1 MALGSEAQKTI
12 FAPTKKALQ
21 RNIIMIAVSNISL
34 HFSGRTMFDA
44 VSFLINETD
53 KIGLVG
59 RNGAGKSTLLK
70 VLKGIQPLDGGNVM
84 LPKGTIIGYLP
95 QELHYQSQLS
105 VLDEAKTAFEEP
117 LRLQKERDQIL
128 HELETRTD
136 YETDSYMDLINQ
148 LQEAEHLL
156 EIHDVN
162 GIEEQAERILKGLGF
177 DPVDFSKAMKD
188 LSGGWQ
194 MRVELAKILL
204 QKPQLV
210 LLDEPTNHLD
220 IDSILW
226 LEKFLKDY
234 NGAIVMVSHDRSFL
248 DNITN
253 RTIEVVGGDVED
265 YNVPYTQYKTLREER
280 KESQIN
286 AQKNQQREIAQIER
300 NIERF
305 RAKAS
310 KATFAQSL
318 IKKLDKMDRIEVE
331 EDKVFAM
338 NLRFPMSQPSGK
350 VVITAN
356 KLSKSFGPKKVI
368 QEQSIEILRG
378 EKVAFIGK
386 NGMGKTTYSRMLI
399 NDIPYDRGEVT
410 LGHNVTVGYYAQ
422 HAADTI
428 NGNDTVLDV
437 VDKVAVGDIRTK
449 LRDLLGCFLFTGD
462 DAYKKVKVLSGGE
475 KSRLALCRMIL
486 EPRNFLV
493 LDEPTNHLDLVSKE
507 ILKNAVN
514 KFEGTVLVVSHDRD
528 FLSGLATKLFEF
540 TPEGIKEHLCGIDEF
555 LEKKDIENM
564 RAFEKVEKPVSI
576 KVEQKSAPQTSDK
589 EKQNIKKQIG
599 QVESVIEKLEKQ
611 IASIDNQL
619 KDPDQYSNV
628 TAAPDFFSNYEKLK
642 NELEVAMMEWERL
655 SEQMD

>member
-1 MALGSEAQKTI
+1 
-12 FAPTKKALQ
+12 
-21 RNIIMIAVSNISL
+21 MIAVSNISL
-34 HFSGRTMFDA
+34 HFGGRTMFDE

-70 VLKGIQPLDGGNVM
+70 VLTGLQPLDGGNIM
-84 LPKGTIIGYLP
+84 LPKGTVIGYLP
-95 QELHYQSQLS
+95 QELGYQSQLT
-105 VLDEAKTAFEEP
+105 VIDEAKKAFEEA
-117 LRLQKERDQIL
+117 LDIQAKRDQIL
-128 HELETRTD
+128 IDLETRTD
-136 YETDSYMDLINQ
+136 YETDSYMDLINE
-148 LQEAEHLL
+148 LQEAEHML
-156 EIHDVN
+156 EMHDTTNVQ
-162 GIEEQAERILKGLGF
+162 EQTERILKGLGF
-177 DPVDFSKAMKD
+177 DTLDFTKAMKD

-204 QKPQLV
+204 QKPQLI

-253 RTIEVVGGDVED
+253 RTIEVVSGNVED
-265 YNVPYTQYKTLREER
+265 YNVAYSDYKVLREER
-280 KESQIN
+280 RESTIN
-286 AQKNQQREIAQIER
+286 AAKNQQREIAQIER
-300 NIERF
+300 NIDRF

-318 IKKLDKMDRIEVE
+318 IKKLDKMERIEVE

-338 NLRFPMSQPSGK
+338 NLRFPVAQPSGK
-350 VVITAN
+350 LVITAD

-368 QEQSIEILRG
+368 VEQSVEIYRG

-386 NGMGKTTYSRMLI
+386 NGMGKTTYSRMMI
-399 NDIPYDRGEVT
+399 NDIPFDQGEVT

-428 NGNDTVLDV
+428 DGNDTVLDV

-462 DAYKKVKVLSGGE
+462 DVYKKVKVLSGGE
-475 KSRLALCRMIL
+475 KSRLALCRLIL

-493 LDEPTNHLDLVSKE
+493 LDEPTNHLDLISKE
-507 ILKNAVN
+507 ILKNAVKN
-514 KFEGTVLVVSHDRD
+514 FEGTVLVVSHDRD
-528 FLSGLATKLFEF
+528 FLSGLTTKLFEF
-540 TPEGIKEHLCGIDEF
+540 TPEGIKEHLDGIDEF
-555 LEKKDIENM
+555 LEKKNIENM
-564 RAFEKVEKPVSI
+564 RAFEKVEKPVAQKQEA
-576 KVEQKSAPQTSDK
+576 KVEDASVDKDK
-589 EKQNIKKQIG
+589 EAQRVKKQIG
-599 QVESVIEKLEKQ
+599 QLEQKIEKLEKS
-611 IASIDNQL
+611 IAEYDEQL
-619 KDPDQYSNV
+619 QNPQQYAIL
-628 TAAPDFFSNYEKLK
+628 TADTQFFTKYENLK
-642 NELEVAMMEWERL
+642 KELETTMGEWERL
-655 SEQMD
+655 ADLL

>member
-1 MALGSEAQKTI
+1 
-12 FAPTKKALQ
+12 
-21 RNIIMIAVSNISL
+21 MIAVSNISL
-34 HFSGRTMFDA
+34 HFGGRTMFDE

-70 VLKGIQPLDGGNVM
+70 VLTGLQPLDGGNIM
-84 LPKGTIIGYLP
+84 LPKGTVIGYLP
-95 QELHYQSQLS
+95 QELGYQSQLT
-105 VLDEAKTAFEEP
+105 VIDEAKKAFEEA
-117 LRLQKERDQIL
+117 LTIQAKRDQIL
-128 HELETRTD
+128 IDLETRTD
-136 YETDSYMDLINQ
+136 YETDSYMDLINE

-156 EIHDVN
+156 EMHDTTNVQ
-162 GIEEQAERILKGLGF
+162 EQTERILKGLGF
-177 DPVDFSKAMKD
+177 DTLDFTKAMKD

-204 QKPQLV
+204 QKPQLI

-253 RTIEVVGGDVED
+253 RTIEVVSGNVED
-265 YNVPYTQYKTLREER
+265 YNVAYSDYKILREER
-280 KESQIN
+280 RESTIN
-286 AQKNQQREIAQIER
+286 AAKNQQREIAQIER
-300 NIERF
+300 NIDRF

-318 IKKLDKMDRIEVE
+318 IKKLDKMERIEVE

-338 NLRFPMSQPSGK
+338 NLRFPVAQPSGK
-350 VVITAN
+350 LVITAD
-356 KLSKSFGPKKVI
+356 KLSKSFGPKRVI
-368 QEQSIEILRG
+368 QEQSVEIYRG

-386 NGMGKTTYSRMLI
+386 NGMGKTTYSRMMI
-399 NDIPYDRGEVT
+399 GDIPFDQGEVT

-428 NGNDTVLDV
+428 DGNDTVLDV

-462 DAYKKVKVLSGGE
+462 DVYKKVKVLSGGE
-475 KSRLALCRMIL
+475 KSRLALCRLIL

-507 ILKNAVN
+507 ILKNAVKN
-514 KFEGTVLVVSHDRD
+514 FEGTVLVVSHDRD
-528 FLSGLATKLFEF
+528 FLSGLTTKLFEF
-540 TPEGIKEHLCGIDEF
+540 TPEGIKEHLDGIDEF
-555 LEKKDIENM
+555 LEKKNVENM
-564 RAFEKVEKPVSI
+564 RAFEKVEKPVA
-576 KVEQKSAPQTSDK
+576 QKQEAKAEDTSADKDK
-589 EKQNIKKQIG
+589 EAQRVKKQIG
-599 QVESVIEKLEKQ
+599 QLEQKIEKLEKS
-611 IASIDNQL
+611 IAEYDEQL
-619 KDPDQYSNV
+619 QNPQQYAIL
-628 TAAPDFFSNYEKLK
+628 TADTQFFTKYENLK
-642 NELEVAMMEWERL
+642 KELETTMAEWERL
-655 SEQMD
+655 ADLL

>member
-1 MALGSEAQKTI
+1 
-12 FAPTKKALQ
+12 
-21 RNIIMIAVSNISL
+21 MIAVSNISL
-34 HFSGRTMFDA
+34 HFGGRTMFDE

-70 VLKGIQPLDGGNVM
+70 VLTGLQPLDGGNIM
-84 LPKGTIIGYLP
+84 LPKGTVIGYLP
-95 QELHYQSQLS
+95 QELGYQSQLT
-105 VLDEAKTAFEEP
+105 VIDEAKKAFEEA
-117 LRLQKERDQIL
+117 LDIQAKRDQIL
-128 HELETRTD
+128 IDLETRTD
-136 YETDSYMDLINQ
+136 YETDSYMDLINE

-156 EIHDVN
+156 EMHDTTNVQ
-162 GIEEQAERILKGLGF
+162 EQTERILKGLGF
-177 DPVDFSKAMKD
+177 DTLDFTKAMKD

-204 QKPQLV
+204 QKPQLI

-253 RTIEVVGGDVED
+253 RTIEVVSGNVED
-265 YNVPYTQYKTLREER
+265 YNVAYSDYKILREER
-280 KESQIN
+280 RESTIN
-286 AQKNQQREIAQIER
+286 AAKNQQREIAQIER
-300 NIERF
+300 NIDRF

-318 IKKLDKMDRIEVE
+318 IKKLDKMERIEVE

-338 NLRFPMSQPSGK
+338 NLRFPVAQPSGK
-350 VVITAN
+350 LVITAD

-368 QEQSIEILRG
+368 QEQSVEIYRG

-386 NGMGKTTYSRMLI
+386 NGMGKTTYSRMMI
-399 NDIPYDRGEVT
+399 GDIPFDQGEVT

-428 NGNDTVLDV
+428 DGNDTVLDV

-462 DAYKKVKVLSGGE
+462 DVYKKVKVLSGGE
-475 KSRLALCRMIL
+475 KSRLALCRLIL

-507 ILKNAVN
+507 ILKNAVKN
-514 KFEGTVLVVSHDRD
+514 FEGTVLVVSHDRD
-528 FLSGLATKLFEF
+528 FLSGLTTKLFEF
-540 TPEGIKEHLCGIDEF
+540 TPEGIREHLDGIDEF
-555 LEKKDIENM
+555 LEKKNIENM
-564 RAFEKVEKPVSI
+564 RAFEKVEKPVAQKQEA
-576 KVEQKSAPQTSDK
+576 KVEDASADKDK
-589 EKQNIKKQIG
+589 ETQRVKKQIG
-599 QVESVIEKLEKQ
+599 QLEQKIEKLEKS
-611 IASIDNQL
+611 IAEYDEQLQNPQQYAILTADNQFFTKYENL
-619 KDPDQYSNV
+619 K
-628 TAAPDFFSNYEKLK
+628 K
-642 NELEVAMMEWERL
+642 ELETTMAEWERL
-655 SEQMD
+655 ADLL

>member
-1 MALGSEAQKTI
+1 
-12 FAPTKKALQ
+12 
-21 RNIIMIAVSNISL
+21 MIAVSNISL
-34 HFSGRTMFDA
+34 HFGGRTMFDE

-70 VLKGIQPLDGGNVM
+70 VLTGLQPLDGGNIM
-84 LPKGTIIGYLP
+84 LPKGTVIGYLP
-95 QELHYQSQLS
+95 QELGYQSQLT
-105 VLDEAKTAFEEP
+105 VIDEAKKAFEEA
-117 LRLQKERDQIL
+117 LDIQAKRDQIL
-128 HELETRTD
+128 IDLETRTD
-136 YETDSYMDLINQ
+136 YETDSYMDLINE
-148 LQEAEHLL
+148 LQEAEHML
-156 EIHDVN
+156 EMHDTTNVQ
-162 GIEEQAERILKGLGF
+162 EQTERILKGLGF
-177 DPVDFSKAMKD
+177 DTLDFTKAMKD

-204 QKPQLV
+204 QKPQLI

-253 RTIEVVGGDVED
+253 RTIEVVSGNVED
-265 YNVPYTQYKTLREER
+265 YAVAYSDYKILREER

-286 AQKNQQREIAQIER
+286 AAKNQQREIAQIER
-300 NIERF
+300 NIDRF

-318 IKKLDKMDRIEVE
+318 IKKLDKMERIEVE

-338 NLRFPMSQPSGK
+338 NLRFPVAQPSGK
-350 VVITAN
+350 LVITAD

-368 QEQSIEILRG
+368 QEQSVEIYRG

-386 NGMGKTTYSRMLI
+386 NGMGKTTYSRMMI
-399 NDIPYDRGEVT
+399 NDIPFDQGEVT

-428 NGNDTVLDV
+428 DGNDTVLDV

-462 DAYKKVKVLSGGE
+462 DVYKKVKVLSGGE
-475 KSRLALCRMIL
+475 KSRLALCRLIL

-507 ILKNAVN
+507 ILKNAVKN
-514 KFEGTVLVVSHDRD
+514 FEGTVLVVSHDRD
-528 FLSGLATKLFEF
+528 FLSGLTTKLFEF
-540 TPEGIKEHLCGIDEF
+540 TPEGIKEHLDGIDEF
-555 LEKKDIENM
+555 LEKKNVENM
-564 RAFEKVEKPVSI
+564 RAFEKVEKPVAQKQEA
-576 KVEQKSAPQTSDK
+576 KVEDSSADKDK
-589 EKQNIKKQIG
+589 EAQRVKKQIG
-599 QVESVIEKLEKQ
+599 QLEQKIEKLEKS
-611 IASIDNQL
+611 IAEYDEQLQNPQQYAILTADNQFFTKYENL
-619 KDPDQYSNV
+619 K
-628 TAAPDFFSNYEKLK
+628 K
-642 NELEVAMMEWERL
+642 ELETTMAEWERL
-655 SEQMD
+655 ADLL

>member
-1 MALGSEAQKTI
+1 
-12 FAPTKKALQ
+12 
-21 RNIIMIAVSNISL
+21 
-34 HFSGRTMFDA
+34 MFDE

-70 VLKGIQPLDGGNVM
+70 VLTGLQPLDGGNIM
-84 LPKGTIIGYLP
+84 LPKGTVIGYLP
-95 QELHYQSQLS
+95 QELGYQSQLT
-105 VLDEAKTAFEEP
+105 VIDEAKKAFEEA
-117 LRLQKERDQIL
+117 LTIQAKRDQIL
-128 HELETRTD
+128 IDLETRTD
-136 YETDSYMDLINQ
+136 YETDSYMDLINE

-156 EIHDVN
+156 EMHDTTNVQ
-162 GIEEQAERILKGLGF
+162 EQTERILKGLGF
-177 DPVDFSKAMKD
+177 DTLDFTKAMKD

-204 QKPQLV
+204 QKPQLI

-253 RTIEVVGGDVED
+253 RTIEVVSGNVED
-265 YNVPYTQYKTLREER
+265 YNVAYSDYKILREER
-280 KESQIN
+280 RESTIN
-286 AQKNQQREIAQIER
+286 AAKNQQREIAQIER
-300 NIERF
+300 NIDRF

-318 IKKLDKMDRIEVE
+318 IKKLDKMERIEVE

-338 NLRFPMSQPSGK
+338 NLRFPVAQPSGK
-350 VVITAN
+350 LVITAD

-368 QEQSIEILRG
+368 QEQSVEIYRG

-386 NGMGKTTYSRMLI
+386 NGMGKTTYSRMMI
-399 NDIPYDRGEVT
+399 GDIPFDQGEVT

-428 NGNDTVLDV
+428 DGNDTVLDV

-462 DAYKKVKVLSGGE
+462 DVYKKVKVLSGGE
-475 KSRLALCRMIL
+475 KSRLALCRLIL

-507 ILKNAVN
+507 ILKNAVKN
-514 KFEGTVLVVSHDRD
+514 FEGTVLVVSHDRD
-528 FLSGLATKLFEF
+528 FLSGLTTKLFEF
-540 TPEGIKEHLCGIDEF
+540 TPEGIKEHLDGIDEF
-555 LEKKDIENM
+555 LEKKNVENM
-564 RAFEKVEKPVSI
+564 RAFEKVEKPVA
-576 KVEQKSAPQTSDK
+576 QKQEAKAEDTSADKDK
-589 EKQNIKKQIG
+589 EAQRVKKQIG
-599 QVESVIEKLEKQ
+599 QLEQKIEKLEKS
-611 IASIDNQL
+611 IAEYDEQL
-619 KDPDQYSNV
+619 QNPQQYAIL
-628 TAAPDFFSNYEKLK
+628 TADTQFFTKYENLK
-642 NELEVAMMEWERL
+642 KELETTMAEWERL
-655 SEQMD
+655 ADLL

>member
-1 MALGSEAQKTI
+1 
-12 FAPTKKALQ
+12 
-21 RNIIMIAVSNISL
+21 MIAVSNISL
-34 HFSGRTMFDA
+34 HFGGRTMFDE

-70 VLKGIQPLDGGNVM
+70 VLTGLQPLDGGNIM
-84 LPKGTIIGYLP
+84 LPKGTVIGYLP
-95 QELHYQSQLS
+95 QELGYQSQLT
-105 VLDEAKTAFEEP
+105 VIDEAKKAFEEA
-117 LRLQKERDQIL
+117 LDIQAKRDQIL
-128 HELETRTD
+128 IDLETRTD
-136 YETDSYMDLINQ
+136 YETDSYMDLINE
-148 LQEAEHLL
+148 LQEAEHML
-156 EIHDVN
+156 EMHDTTNVQ
-162 GIEEQAERILKGLGF
+162 EQTERILKGLGF
-177 DPVDFSKAMKD
+177 DTLDFTKAMKD

-204 QKPQLV
+204 QKPQLI

-253 RTIEVVGGDVED
+253 RTIEVVSGNVED
-265 YNVPYTQYKTLREER
+265 YNVAYSDYKVLREER
-280 KESQIN
+280 RESTIN
-286 AQKNQQREIAQIER
+286 AAKNQQREIAQIER
-300 NIERF
+300 NIDRF

-318 IKKLDKMDRIEVE
+318 IKKLDKMERIEVE

-338 NLRFPMSQPSGK
+338 NLRFPVAQPSGK
-350 VVITAN
+350 LVITAD

-368 QEQSIEILRG
+368 VEQSVEIYRG

-386 NGMGKTTYSRMLI
+386 NGMGKTTYSRMMI
-399 NDIPYDRGEVT
+399 NDIPFDQGEVT

-428 NGNDTVLDV
+428 DGNDTVLDV

-462 DAYKKVKVLSGGE
+462 DVYKKVKVLSGGE
-475 KSRLALCRMIL
+475 KSRLALCRLIL

-493 LDEPTNHLDLVSKE
+493 LDEPTNHLDLISKE
-507 ILKNAVN
+507 ILKNAVKN
-514 KFEGTVLVVSHDRD
+514 FEGTVLVVSHDRD
-528 FLSGLATKLFEF
+528 FLSGLTTKLFEF
-540 TPEGIKEHLCGIDEF
+540 TPEGIKEHLDGIDEF
-555 LEKKDIENM
+555 LEKKNIENM
-564 RAFEKVEKPVSI
+564 RAFEKVEKPVAQKQEA
-576 KVEQKSAPQTSDK
+576 KVEDASVDKDK
-589 EKQNIKKQIG
+589 EAQRVKKQIG
-599 QVESVIEKLEKQ
+599 QLEQKIEKLEKS
-611 IASIDNQL
+611 IAEYDEQL
-619 KDPDQYSNV
+619 QNPQQYAIL
-628 TAAPDFFSNYEKLK
+628 TADTQFFTKYENLK
-642 NELEVAMMEWERL
+642 KELETTMAEWERL
-655 SEQMD
+655 ADLL

>member
-1 MALGSEAQKTI
+1 
-12 FAPTKKALQ
+12 
-21 RNIIMIAVSNISL
+21 MIAVSNISL
-34 HFSGRTMFDA
+34 HFGGRTMFDE

-70 VLKGIQPLDGGNVM
+70 VLTGLQPLDGGNIM
-84 LPKGTIIGYLP
+84 LPKGTVIGYLP
-95 QELHYQSQLS
+95 QELGYQSQLT
-105 VLDEAKTAFEEP
+105 VIDEAKKAFEEA
-117 LRLQKERDQIL
+117 LDIQAKRDQIL
-128 HELETRTD
+128 IDLETRTD
-136 YETDSYMDLINQ
+136 YETDSYMDLINE

-156 EIHDVN
+156 EMHDTTNVQ
-162 GIEEQAERILKGLGF
+162 EQTERILKGLGF
-177 DPVDFSKAMKD
+177 DTLDFTKAMKD

-204 QKPQLV
+204 QKPQLI

-253 RTIEVVGGDVED
+253 RTIEVVSGNVED
-265 YNVPYTQYKTLREER
+265 YNVAYSDYKILREER
-280 KESQIN
+280 RESTIN
-286 AQKNQQREIAQIER
+286 AAKNQQREIAQIER
-300 NIERF
+300 NIDRF

-318 IKKLDKMDRIEVE
+318 IKKLDKMERIEVE

-338 NLRFPMSQPSGK
+338 NLRFPVAQPSGK
-350 VVITAN
+350 LVITAD

-368 QEQSIEILRG
+368 QEQSVEIYRG

-386 NGMGKTTYSRMLI
+386 NGMGKTTYSRMMI
-399 NDIPYDRGEVT
+399 GDIPFDQGEVT

-428 NGNDTVLDV
+428 DGNDTVLDV

-462 DAYKKVKVLSGGE
+462 DVYKKVKVLSGGE
-475 KSRLALCRMIL
+475 KSRLALCRLIL

-507 ILKNAVN
+507 ILKNAVKN
-514 KFEGTVLVVSHDRD
+514 FEGTVLVVSHDRD
-528 FLSGLATKLFEF
+528 FLSGLTTKLFEF
-540 TPEGIKEHLCGIDEF
+540 TPEGIREHLDGIDEF
-555 LEKKDIENM
+555 LEKKNIENM
-564 RAFEKVEKPVSI
+564 RAFEKVEKPVAQKQEA
-576 KVEQKSAPQTSDK
+576 KVEDASADKDK
-589 EKQNIKKQIG
+589 EAQRVKKQIG
-599 QVESVIEKLEKQ
+599 QLEQKIEKLEKS
-611 IASIDNQL
+611 IAEYDEQLQNPQQYAILTADNQFFTKYENL
-619 KDPDQYSNV
+619 K
-628 TAAPDFFSNYEKLK
+628 K
-642 NELEVAMMEWERL
+642 ELETTMAEWERL
-655 SEQMD
+655 ADLL

>member
-1 MALGSEAQKTI
+1 
-12 FAPTKKALQ
+12 
-21 RNIIMIAVSNISL
+21 MIAVSNISL
-34 HFSGRTMFDA
+34 HFGGRTMFDE

-70 VLKGIQPLDGGNVM
+70 VLTGLQPLDGGNIM
-84 LPKGTIIGYLP
+84 LPKGTVIGYLP
-95 QELHYQSQLS
+95 QELGYQSQLT
-105 VLDEAKTAFEEP
+105 VIDEAKKAFEEA
-117 LRLQKERDQIL
+117 LDIQAKRDQIL
-128 HELETRTD
+128 IDLETRTD
-136 YETDSYMDLINQ
+136 YETDSYMDLINE

-156 EIHDVN
+156 EMHDTTNVQ
-162 GIEEQAERILKGLGF
+162 EQTERILKGLGF
-177 DPVDFSKAMKD
+177 DTLDFTKAMKD

-204 QKPQLV
+204 QKPQLI

-253 RTIEVVGGDVED
+253 RTIEVVSGNVED
-265 YNVPYTQYKTLREER
+265 YNVAYSDYKILREER
-280 KESQIN
+280 RESTIN
-286 AQKNQQREIAQIER
+286 AAKNQQREIAQIER
-300 NIERF
+300 NIDRF

-318 IKKLDKMDRIEVE
+318 IKKLDKMERIEVE

-338 NLRFPMSQPSGK
+338 NLRFPVAQPSGK
-350 VVITAN
+350 LVITAD

-368 QEQSIEILRG
+368 QEQSVEIYRG

-386 NGMGKTTYSRMLI
+386 NGMGKTTYSRMMI
-399 NDIPYDRGEVT
+399 NDIPFDQGEVT

-428 NGNDTVLDV
+428 DGNDTVLDV

-462 DAYKKVKVLSGGE
+462 DVYKKVKVLSGGE
-475 KSRLALCRMIL
+475 KSRLALCRLIL

-493 LDEPTNHLDLVSKE
+493 LDEPTNHLDLISKE
-507 ILKNAVN
+507 ILKNAVKN
-514 KFEGTVLVVSHDRD
+514 FEGTVLVVSHDRD
-528 FLSGLATKLFEF
+528 FLSGLTTKLFEF
-540 TPEGIKEHLCGIDEF
+540 TPEGIKEHLDGIDEF
-555 LEKKDIENM
+555 LEKKNIENM
-564 RAFEKVEKPVSI
+564 RAFEKVEKPVAQKQEA
-576 KVEQKSAPQTSDK
+576 KVEDPTADKDK
-589 EKQNIKKQIG
+589 ETQRVKKQIG
-599 QVESVIEKLEKQ
+599 QLEQKIEKLEKS
-611 IASIDNQL
+611 IAEYDEQLQNPQQYAILTADNQFFTKYENL
-619 KDPDQYSNV
+619 K
-628 TAAPDFFSNYEKLK
+628 K
-642 NELEVAMMEWERL
+642 ELETTMAEWERL
-655 SEQMD
+655 ADLL

>member
-1 MALGSEAQKTI
+1 
-12 FAPTKKALQ
+12 
-21 RNIIMIAVSNISL
+21 
-34 HFSGRTMFDA
+34 MFDE

-70 VLKGIQPLDGGNVM
+70 VLTGLQPLDGGNIM
-84 LPKGTIIGYLP
+84 LPKGTVIGYLP
-95 QELHYQSQLS
+95 QELGYQSQLT
-105 VLDEAKTAFEEP
+105 VIDEAKKAFEEA
-117 LRLQKERDQIL
+117 LDIQAKRDQIL
-128 HELETRTD
+128 IDLETRTD
-136 YETDSYMDLINQ
+136 YETDSYMDLINE

-156 EIHDVN
+156 EMHDTTNVQ
-162 GIEEQAERILKGLGF
+162 EQTERILKGLGF
-177 DPVDFSKAMKD
+177 DTLDFTKAMKD

-204 QKPQLV
+204 QKPQLI

-253 RTIEVVGGDVED
+253 RTIEVVSGTVED
-265 YNVPYTQYKTLREER
+265 YNVAYSDYKILREER
-280 KESQIN
+280 RESTIN
-286 AQKNQQREIAQIER
+286 DAKNQQREIAQIER
-300 NIERF
+300 NIDRF

-318 IKKLDKMDRIEVE
+318 IKKLDKMERIEVE

-338 NLRFPMSQPSGK
+338 NLRFPVAQPSGK
-350 VVITAN
+350 LVITAD

-368 QEQSIEILRG
+368 QEQSVEIYRG

-386 NGMGKTTYSRMLI
+386 NGMGKTTYSRMMI
-399 NDIPYDRGEVT
+399 NDIPFDQGEVT

-428 NGNDTVLDV
+428 DGNDTVLDV

-462 DAYKKVKVLSGGE
+462 DVYKKVKVLSGGE
-475 KSRLALCRMIL
+475 KSRLALCRLIL

-493 LDEPTNHLDLVSKE
+493 LDEPTNHLDLISKE
-507 ILKNAVN
+507 ILKNAVKN
-514 KFEGTVLVVSHDRD
+514 FEGTVLVVSHDRD
-528 FLSGLATKLFEF
+528 FLSGLTTKLFEF
-540 TPEGIKEHLCGIDEF
+540 TPEGIKEHLDGIDEF
-555 LEKKDIENM
+555 LEKKNIENM
-564 RAFEKVEKPVSI
+564 RAFEKVEKPVAQKQEA
-576 KVEQKSAPQTSDK
+576 KVEDASADKDK
-589 EKQNIKKQIG
+589 EVHRVKKQIG
-599 QVESVIEKLEKQ
+599 QLEQKIEKLEKS
-611 IASIDNQL
+611 IAEYDEQLQNPQQYAILTADNQFFTKYENL
-619 KDPDQYSNV
+619 K
-628 TAAPDFFSNYEKLK
+628 K
-642 NELEVAMMEWERL
+642 ELETTMAEWERL
-655 SEQMD
+655 ADLL

>member
-1 MALGSEAQKTI
+1 
-12 FAPTKKALQ
+12 
-21 RNIIMIAVSNISL
+21 MIAISNISL
-34 HFSGRTMFDA
+34 HFSGRVMFDE

-95 QELHYQSQLS
+95 QELHYRSELS
-105 VLDEAKTAFEEP
+105 VIDEAKKAFEIAIS
-117 LRLQKERDQIL
+117 LQEKRDKVL

-136 YETDSYMDLINQ
+136 YETDSYMDLINE

-156 EIHDVN
+156 EMHDVS
-162 GIEEQAERILKGLGF
+162 GIDEQAERILKGLGF
-177 DPVDFSKAMKD
+177 AEADFTKMMKD

-204 QKPQLV
+204 QKPHLI

-253 RTIEVVGGDVED
+253 RTIEVVNGDVED
-265 YNVPYTQYKTLREER
+265 YNVPYSQYKILREER
-280 KESQIN
+280 RESQIN
-286 AQKNQQREIAQIER
+286 AAKNQQREIAQIER

-318 IKKLDKMDRIEVE
+318 VKKLDKMERIEVE

-338 NLRFPMSQPSGK
+338 NLRFPVAQPSGK
-350 VVITAN
+350 VVITAD
-356 KLSKSFGPKKVI
+356 KLSKSYGSKKVI
-368 QEQSIEILRG
+368 DQQSIEILRG
-378 EKVAFIGK
+378 EKVALIGK
-386 NGMGKTTYSRMLI
+386 NGMGKTTYSRMLV
-399 NDIPYDRGEVT
+399 NDITPDSGTVT
-410 LGHNVTVGYYAQ
+410 LGYNTTIGYYAQ

-428 NGNDTVLDV
+428 DGNDTVLDV

-462 DAYKKVKVLSGGE
+462 DVYKKVKVLSGGE
-475 KSRLALCRMIL
+475 KGRLALCRLIL

-507 ILKNAVN
+507 ILKNAVKN
-514 KFEGTVLVVSHDRD
+514 FEGTVLVISHDRD
-528 FLSGLATKLFEF
+528 FLSGLTDRLLEF
-540 TPEGIKEHLCGIDEF
+540 TPDGIKEHLEGIDEF
-555 LEKKDIENM
+555 MARKNVETM
-564 RAFEKVEKPVSI
+564 RAFEKVEKVKETKAEVKKDTSTSSAT
-576 KVEQKSAPQTSDK
+576 KSGQD
-589 EKQNIKKQIG
+589 NKKQLG
-599 QVESVIEKLEKQ
+599 QLEIQIEKLEKQ
-611 IASIDNQL
+611 IADIDAKMQ
-619 KDPDQYSNV
+619 DPAQYEKL
-628 TAAPDFFSNYEKLK
+628 TADTNFFTNYEKLK
-642 NELEVAMMEWERL
+642 KELETVMTQWEAL
-655 SEQMD
+655 VSSV

>member
-1 MALGSEAQKTI
+1 
-12 FAPTKKALQ
+12 
-21 RNIIMIAVSNISL
+21 MIAVSNISL
-34 HFSGRTMFDA
+34 HFGGRTMFDE

-70 VLKGIQPLDGGNVM
+70 VLTGLQPLDGGNIM
-84 LPKGTIIGYLP
+84 LPKGTVIGYLP
-95 QELHYQSQLS
+95 QELGYQSQLT
-105 VLDEAKTAFEEP
+105 VIDEAKKAFEEA
-117 LRLQKERDQIL
+117 LDIQAKRDQIL
-128 HELETRTD
+128 IDLETRTD
-136 YETDSYMDLINQ
+136 YETDSYMDLINE

-156 EIHDVN
+156 EMHDTTNVQ
-162 GIEEQAERILKGLGF
+162 EQTERILKGLGF
-177 DPVDFSKAMKD
+177 DTLDFTKAMKD

-204 QKPQLV
+204 QKPQLI

-253 RTIEVVGGDVED
+253 RTIEVVSGNVED
-265 YNVPYTQYKTLREER
+265 YNVAYSDYKILREER
-280 KESQIN
+280 RESTIN
-286 AQKNQQREIAQIER
+286 AAKNQQREIAQIER
-300 NIERF
+300 NIDRF

-318 IKKLDKMDRIEVE
+318 IKKLDKMERIEVE

-338 NLRFPMSQPSGK
+338 NLRFPVAQPSGK
-350 VVITAN
+350 LVITAD

-368 QEQSIEILRG
+368 QEQSVEIYRG

-386 NGMGKTTYSRMLI
+386 NGMGKTTYSRMMI
-399 NDIPYDRGEVT
+399 NDIPFDQGEVT

-428 NGNDTVLDV
+428 DGNDTVLDV

-462 DAYKKVKVLSGGE
+462 DVYKKVKVLSGGE
-475 KSRLALCRMIL
+475 KSRLALCRLIL

-493 LDEPTNHLDLVSKE
+493 LDEPTNHLDLISKE
-507 ILKNAVN
+507 ILKNAVKN
-514 KFEGTVLVVSHDRD
+514 FEGTVLVVSHDRD
-528 FLSGLATKLFEF
+528 FLSGLTTKLFEF
-540 TPEGIKEHLCGIDEF
+540 TPEGIKEHLDGIDEF
-555 LEKKDIENM
+555 LEKKNIENM
-564 RAFEKVEKPVSI
+564 RAFEKVEKPVAQKQEA
-576 KVEQKSAPQTSDK
+576 KVEDASADKDK
-589 EKQNIKKQIG
+589 EAQRVKKQIG
-599 QVESVIEKLEKQ
+599 QLEQKIEKLEKS
-611 IASIDNQL
+611 IAEYDEQLQNPQQYAILTADNQFFTKYENL
-619 KDPDQYSNV
+619 K
-628 TAAPDFFSNYEKLK
+628 K
-642 NELEVAMMEWERL
+642 ELESTMAEWERL
-655 SEQMD
+655 ADLL

>member
-1 MALGSEAQKTI
+1 
-12 FAPTKKALQ
+12 
-21 RNIIMIAVSNISL
+21 MIAVSNISL
-34 HFSGRTMFDA
+34 HFGGRTMFDE

-70 VLKGIQPLDGGNVM
+70 VLTGLQPLDGGNIM
-84 LPKGTIIGYLP
+84 LPKGTVIGYLP
-95 QELHYQSQLS
+95 QELGYQSQLT
-105 VLDEAKTAFEEP
+105 VIDEAKKAFEEA
-117 LRLQKERDQIL
+117 LDIQAKRDQIL
-128 HELETRTD
+128 IDLETRTD
-136 YETDSYMDLINQ
+136 YETDSYMDLINE

-156 EIHDVN
+156 EMHDTTNVQ
-162 GIEEQAERILKGLGF
+162 EQTERILKGLGF
-177 DPVDFSKAMKD
+177 DTLDFTKAMKD

-204 QKPQLV
+204 QKPQLI

-253 RTIEVVGGDVED
+253 RTIEVVSGNVED
-265 YNVPYTQYKTLREER
+265 YNVAYSDYKILREER
-280 KESQIN
+280 RESTIN
-286 AQKNQQREIAQIER
+286 AAKNQQREIAQIER
-300 NIERF
+300 NIDRF

-318 IKKLDKMDRIEVE
+318 IKKLDKMERIEVE

-338 NLRFPMSQPSGK
+338 NLRFPVAQPSGK
-350 VVITAN
+350 LVITAD

-368 QEQSIEILRG
+368 QEQSVEIYRG

-386 NGMGKTTYSRMLI
+386 NGMGKTTYSRMMI
-399 NDIPYDRGEVT
+399 GDIPFDQGEVT

-428 NGNDTVLDV
+428 DGNDTVLDV

-462 DAYKKVKVLSGGE
+462 DVYKKVKVLSGGE
-475 KSRLALCRMIL
+475 KSRLALCRLIL

-507 ILKNAVN
+507 ILKNAVKN
-514 KFEGTVLVVSHDRD
+514 FEGTVLVVSHDRD
-528 FLSGLATKLFEF
+528 FLSGLTTKLFEF
-540 TPEGIKEHLCGIDEF
+540 TPEGIREHLDGIDEF
-555 LEKKDIENM
+555 LEKKNIENM
-564 RAFEKVEKPVSI
+564 RAFEKVEKPVAQKQEA
-576 KVEQKSAPQTSDK
+576 KVEDASADKDK
-589 EKQNIKKQIG
+589 EVQRVKKQIG
-599 QVESVIEKLEKQ
+599 QLEQKIEKLEKS
-611 IASIDNQL
+611 IAEYDEQLQNPQQYAILTADNQFFTKYENL
-619 KDPDQYSNV
+619 K
-628 TAAPDFFSNYEKLK
+628 K
-642 NELEVAMMEWERL
+642 ELETTMAEWERL
-655 SEQMD
+655 ADLL

>member
-1 MALGSEAQKTI
+1 
-12 FAPTKKALQ
+12 
-21 RNIIMIAVSNISL
+21 MIAISNISL
-34 HFSGRTMFDA
+34 HFSGRVMFDE

-95 QELHYQSQLS
+95 QELHYQSKLT
-105 VLDEAKTAFEEP
+105 VVEEAKLAFEVAVN
-117 LRLQKERDQIL
+117 LQAKRDQIL
-128 HELETRTD
+128 HDLETRTD
-136 YETDSYMDLINQ
+136 YETDSYMELINE
-148 LQEAEHLL
+148 LQDAEHLL
-156 EIHDVN
+156 EMHDTS
-162 GIEEQAERILKGLGF
+162 GIDEQTERILKGLGF
-177 DPVDFSKAMKD
+177 AEADFSKAMKD

-204 QKPQLV
+204 QKPQLI

-220 IDSILW
+220 IDSIMW

-253 RTIEVVGGDVED
+253 RTIEVGGGGVED
-265 YNVPYTQYKTLREER
+265 YNVPYTQYKLLREER
-280 KESQIN
+280 RESQIN
-286 AQKNQQREIAQIER
+286 AAKNQQREIAQIER

-318 IKKLDKMDRIEVE
+318 VKKLDKMDRIEVE

-338 NLRFPMSQPSGK
+338 NLRFPVAQPSGK
-350 VVITAN
+350 VVITAD
-356 KLSKSFGPKKVI
+356 KLSKSYGPKKVI
-368 QEQSIEILRG
+368 DQQSIEIIRG
-378 EKVAFIGK
+378 EKVALIGK
-386 NGMGKTTYSRMLI
+386 NGMGKTTYSRMLV
-399 NDIPYDRGEVT
+399 NDITPDSGTVT
-410 LGHNVTVGYYAQ
+410 LGYNTTVGYYAQ

-428 NGNDTVLDV
+428 DGNDTVLEV

-462 DAYKKVKVLSGGE
+462 DVYKKVKVLSGGE
-475 KSRLALCRMIL
+475 KGRLALCRLIL

-507 ILKNAVN
+507 ILKNAVKN
-514 KFEGTVLVVSHDRD
+514 FEGTVLVISHDRD
-528 FLSGLATKLFEF
+528 FLSGLTDRLLEF
-540 TPEGIKEHLCGIDEF
+540 TPDGIKEHLEGIDAFMER
-555 LEKKDIENM
+555 KKVDSM
-564 RAFEKVEKPVSI
+564 RAFEKVDKPKEV
-576 KVEQKSAPQTSDK
+576 KQEVKSSTNSATKSDT
-589 EKQNIKKQIG
+589 QQDLKKQIG
-599 QVESVIEKLEKQ
+599 QLEIQIEKLEKQ
-611 IASIDNQL
+611 IADIDAQL
-619 KDPDQYSNV
+619 QSSEQYEKL
-628 TAAPDFFSNYEKLK
+628 TADTKFFANYEKLK
-642 NELEVAMMEWERL
+642 KELATVTEQWETL
-655 SEQMD
+655 VGSL

>member
-1 MALGSEAQKTI
+1 
-12 FAPTKKALQ
+12 
-21 RNIIMIAVSNISL
+21 MIAVSNISL
-34 HFSGRTMFDA
+34 HFGGRTMFDE

-70 VLKGIQPLDGGNVM
+70 VLTGLQPLDGGNIM
-84 LPKGTIIGYLP
+84 LPKGTVIGYLP
-95 QELHYQSQLS
+95 QELGYQSQLT
-105 VLDEAKTAFEEP
+105 VIDEAKKAFEEA
-117 LRLQKERDQIL
+117 LTIQAKRDQIL
-128 HELETRTD
+128 IDLETRTD
-136 YETDSYMDLINQ
+136 YETDSYMDLINE

-156 EIHDVN
+156 EMHDTTNVQ
-162 GIEEQAERILKGLGF
+162 EQTERILKGLGF
-177 DPVDFSKAMKD
+177 DTLDFTKAMKD

-204 QKPQLV
+204 QKPQLI

-253 RTIEVVGGDVED
+253 RTIEVVSGNVED
-265 YNVPYTQYKTLREER
+265 YNVAYSDYKILREER
-280 KESQIN
+280 RESTIN
-286 AQKNQQREIAQIER
+286 AAKNQQREIAQIER
-300 NIERF
+300 NIDRF

-318 IKKLDKMDRIEVE
+318 IKKLDKMERIEVE

-338 NLRFPMSQPSGK
+338 NLRFPVAQPSGK
-350 VVITAN
+350 LVITAD

-368 QEQSIEILRG
+368 QEQSVEIYRG

-386 NGMGKTTYSRMLI
+386 NGMGKTTYSRMMI
-399 NDIPYDRGEVT
+399 GDIPFDQGEVT

-428 NGNDTVLDV
+428 DGNDTVLDV

-462 DAYKKVKVLSGGE
+462 DVYKKVKVLSGGE
-475 KSRLALCRMIL
+475 KSRLALCRLIL

-507 ILKNAVN
+507 ILKNAVKN
-514 KFEGTVLVVSHDRD
+514 FEGTVLVVSHDRD
-528 FLSGLATKLFEF
+528 FLSGLTTKLFEF
-540 TPEGIKEHLCGIDEF
+540 TPEGIKEHLDGIDEF
-555 LEKKDIENM
+555 LEKKNVENM
-564 RAFEKVEKPVSI
+564 RAFEKVEKPVA
-576 KVEQKSAPQTSDK
+576 QKQEAKAEDTSADKDK
-589 EKQNIKKQIG
+589 EAQRVKKQIG
-599 QVESVIEKLEKQ
+599 QLEQKIEKLEKS
-611 IASIDNQL
+611 IAEYDEQL
-619 KDPDQYSNV
+619 QNPQQYAIL
-628 TAAPDFFSNYEKLK
+628 TADTQFFTKYENLK
-642 NELEVAMMEWERL
+642 KELETTMAEWERL
-655 SEQMD
+655 ADSL

>member
-1 MALGSEAQKTI
+1 
-12 FAPTKKALQ
+12 
-21 RNIIMIAVSNISL
+21 MIAISNISL
-34 HFSGRTMFDA
+34 HFGGRTMFDQ

-70 VLKGIQPLDGGNVM
+70 VLTGLQPLDGGNVM
-84 LPKGTIIGYLP
+84 LPKGTVIGYLP

-105 VLDEAKTAFEEP
+105 VMDEAKKAFEEP
-117 LRLQKERDQIL
+117 LRLQATRDQIL
-128 HELETRTD
+128 HDLETRTD

-156 EIHDVN
+156 EMHDTSN
-162 GIEEQAERILKGLGF
+162 IQEQTERILKGLGF
-177 DPVDFSKAMKD
+177 DPVDFGKAMKD

-204 QKPQLV
+204 QKPHLI

-253 RTIEVVGGDVED
+253 RTIEVVSGDVED
-265 YNVPYTQYKTLREER
+265 YNVPYSQYKILREER
-280 KESQIN
+280 RESMVN
-286 AQKNQQREIAQIER
+286 AAKNQQREIAQIER
-300 NIERF
+300 NIDRF

-318 IKKLDKMDRIEVE
+318 IKKLDKMERIEVE

-338 NLRFPMSQPSGK
+338 NLRFPAAHPSGK
-350 VVITAN
+350 MVITATG
-356 KLSKSFGPKKVI
+356 LSKSFGPKKVI
-368 QEQSIEILRG
+368 DNQSVEIYRG

-386 NGMGKTTYSRMLI
+386 NGMGKTTYSRMMI
-399 NDIPYDRGEVT
+399 GDIPLDKGEIT

-428 NGNDTVLDV
+428 DGNDTVLDV

-462 DAYKKVKVLSGGE
+462 DVYKKVKVLSGGE
-475 KSRLALCRMIL
+475 KSRLALCRLIL

-493 LDEPTNHLDLVSKE
+493 LDEPTNHLDLTSKE
-507 ILKNAVN
+507 ILKNAVKN
-514 KFEGTVLVVSHDRD
+514 FEGTVLVVSHDRD
-528 FLSGLATKLFEF
+528 FLSGLTTKLFEF
-540 TPEGIKEHLCGIDEF
+540 TPEGIKEHLDTIDEF
-555 LEKKDIENM
+555 LEKKNVENM
-564 RAFEKVEKPVSI
+564 RAFEKVEKPI
-576 KVEQKSAPQTSDK
+576 AAKVESNTTSDK
-589 EKQNIKKQIG
+589 ASDKNAQQIKKEIGLIEQQI
-599 QVESVIEKLEKQ
+599 QKLETK
-611 IASIDNQL
+611 IATIDAQL
-619 KDPDQYSNV
+619 KDPEQYNKLIADPS
-628 TAAPDFFSNYEKLK
+628 FFNNYEIVKQ
-642 NELEVAMMEWERL
+642 ELEFAMGEWERL
-655 SEQMD
+655 SEMV

>member
-1 MALGSEAQKTI
+1 
-12 FAPTKKALQ
+12 
-21 RNIIMIAVSNISL
+21 MIAVSNISL
-34 HFSGRTMFDA
+34 HFGGRTMFDE

-70 VLKGIQPLDGGNVM
+70 VLTGLQPLDGGNIM
-84 LPKGTIIGYLP
+84 LPKGTVIGYLP
-95 QELHYQSQLS
+95 QELGYQSQLT
-105 VLDEAKTAFEEP
+105 VIDEAKKAFEEA
-117 LRLQKERDQIL
+117 LDIQAKRDQIL
-128 HELETRTD
+128 IDLETRTD
-136 YETDSYMDLINQ
+136 YETDSYMDLINE
-148 LQEAEHLL
+148 LQEAEHML
-156 EIHDVN
+156 EMHDTTNVQ
-162 GIEEQAERILKGLGF
+162 EQTERILKGLGF
-177 DPVDFSKAMKD
+177 DTLDFTKAMKD

-204 QKPQLV
+204 QKPQLI

-253 RTIEVVGGDVED
+253 RTIEVVSGNVED
-265 YNVPYTQYKTLREER
+265 YNVAYSDYKILREER
-280 KESQIN
+280 RESTIN
-286 AQKNQQREIAQIER
+286 AAKNQQREIAQIER
-300 NIERF
+300 NIDRF

-318 IKKLDKMDRIEVE
+318 IKKLDKMERIEVE

-338 NLRFPMSQPSGK
+338 NLRFPVAQPSGK
-350 VVITAN
+350 LVITAD

-368 QEQSIEILRG
+368 QEQSVEIYRG

-386 NGMGKTTYSRMLI
+386 NGMGKTTYSRMMI
-399 NDIPYDRGEVT
+399 GDIPFDQGEVT

-428 NGNDTVLDV
+428 DGNDTVLDV

-462 DAYKKVKVLSGGE
+462 DVYKKVKVLSGGE
-475 KSRLALCRMIL
+475 KSRLALCRLIL

-507 ILKNAVN
+507 ILKNAVKN
-514 KFEGTVLVVSHDRD
+514 FEGTVLVVSHDRD
-528 FLSGLATKLFEF
+528 FLSGLTTKLFEF
-540 TPEGIKEHLCGIDEF
+540 TPEGIKEHLDGIDEF
-555 LEKKDIENM
+555 LEKKNVENM
-564 RAFEKVEKPVSI
+564 RAFEKVEKPVAQKQEA
-576 KVEQKSAPQTSDK
+576 KVEDASADKDK
-589 EKQNIKKQIG
+589 EAQRVKKQIG
-599 QVESVIEKLEKQ
+599 QLEQKIEKLEKS
-611 IASIDNQL
+611 IAEYDEQLQNPQQYAILTADNQFFTKYENL
-619 KDPDQYSNV
+619 K
-628 TAAPDFFSNYEKLK
+628 K
-642 NELEVAMMEWERL
+642 ELETTMAEWERL
-655 SEQMD
+655 ADLL

>member
-1 MALGSEAQKTI
+1 
-12 FAPTKKALQ
+12 
-21 RNIIMIAVSNISL
+21 MIAVSNISL
-34 HFSGRTMFDA
+34 HFGGRTMFDE

-70 VLKGIQPLDGGNVM
+70 VLTGLQPLDGGNIM
-84 LPKGTIIGYLP
+84 LPKGTVIGYLP
-95 QELHYQSQLS
+95 QELGYQSQLT
-105 VLDEAKTAFEEP
+105 VIDEAKKAFEEA
-117 LRLQKERDQIL
+117 LTIQAKRDQIL
-128 HELETRTD
+128 IDLETRTD
-136 YETDSYMDLINQ
+136 YETDSYMDLINE

-156 EIHDVN
+156 EMHDTTNVQ
-162 GIEEQAERILKGLGF
+162 EQTERILKGLGF
-177 DPVDFSKAMKD
+177 DTLDFTKAMKD

-204 QKPQLV
+204 QKPQLI

-253 RTIEVVGGDVED
+253 RTIEVVSGNVED
-265 YNVPYTQYKTLREER
+265 YNVAYSDYKILREER
-280 KESQIN
+280 RESTIN
-286 AQKNQQREIAQIER
+286 AAKNQQREIAQIER
-300 NIERF
+300 NIDRF

-318 IKKLDKMDRIEVE
+318 IKKLDKMERIEVE

-338 NLRFPMSQPSGK
+338 NLRFPVAQPSGK
-350 VVITAN
+350 LVITAD

-368 QEQSIEILRG
+368 QEQSVEIYRG

-386 NGMGKTTYSRMLI
+386 NGMGKTTYSRMMI
-399 NDIPYDRGEVT
+399 GDIPFDQGEVT

-428 NGNDTVLDV
+428 DGNDTVLDV

-462 DAYKKVKVLSGGE
+462 DVYKKVKVLSGGE
-475 KSRLALCRMIL
+475 KSRLALCRLIL

-507 ILKNAVN
+507 ILKNAVKN
-514 KFEGTVLVVSHDRD
+514 FEGTVLVVSHDRD
-528 FLSGLATKLFEF
+528 FLSGLTTKLFEF
-540 TPEGIKEHLCGIDEF
+540 TPEGIKEHLDGIDEF
-555 LEKKDIENM
+555 LEKKNVENM
-564 RAFEKVEKPVSI
+564 RAFEKVEKPVA
-576 KVEQKSAPQTSDK
+576 QKQEAKAEDTSADKDK
-589 EKQNIKKQIG
+589 EAQRVKKQIG
-599 QVESVIEKLEKQ
+599 QLEQKIEKLEKS
-611 IASIDNQL
+611 IAEYDEQL
-619 KDPDQYSNV
+619 QNPQQYAIL
-628 TAAPDFFSNYEKLK
+628 TADTQFFTKYENLK
-642 NELEVAMMEWERL
+642 KELETTMAEWERL
-655 SEQMD
+655 ADLL

>member
-1 MALGSEAQKTI
+1 
-12 FAPTKKALQ
+12 
-21 RNIIMIAVSNISL
+21 MIAVSNISL
-34 HFSGRTMFDA
+34 HFGGRTMFDE

-70 VLKGIQPLDGGNVM
+70 VLTGLQPLDGGNIM
-84 LPKGTIIGYLP
+84 LPKGTVIGYLP
-95 QELHYQSQLS
+95 QELGYQSQLT
-105 VLDEAKTAFEEP
+105 VIDEAKKAFEEA
-117 LRLQKERDQIL
+117 LDIQAKRDQIL
-128 HELETRTD
+128 IDLETRTD
-136 YETDSYMDLINQ
+136 YETDSYMDLINE

-156 EIHDVN
+156 EMHDTTNVQ
-162 GIEEQAERILKGLGF
+162 EQTERILKGLGF
-177 DPVDFSKAMKD
+177 DTLDFTKAMKD

-204 QKPQLV
+204 QKPQLI

-253 RTIEVVGGDVED
+253 RTIEVVSGNVED
-265 YNVPYTQYKTLREER
+265 YNVAYSDYKILREER
-280 KESQIN
+280 RESTIN
-286 AQKNQQREIAQIER
+286 AAKNQQREIAQIER
-300 NIERF
+300 NIDRF

-318 IKKLDKMDRIEVE
+318 IKKLDKMERIEVE

-338 NLRFPMSQPSGK
+338 NLRFPVAQPSGK
-350 VVITAN
+350 LVITAN

-368 QEQSIEILRG
+368 QEQSVEIYRG

-386 NGMGKTTYSRMLI
+386 NGMGKTTYSRMMI
-399 NDIPYDRGEVT
+399 NDIPFDQGEVT

-428 NGNDTVLDV
+428 DGNDTVLDV

-462 DAYKKVKVLSGGE
+462 DVYKKVKVLSGGE
-475 KSRLALCRMIL
+475 KSRLALCRLIL

-507 ILKNAVN
+507 ILKNAVKN
-514 KFEGTVLVVSHDRD
+514 FEGTVLVVSHDRD
-528 FLSGLATKLFEF
+528 FLSGLTTKLFEF
-540 TPEGIKEHLCGIDEF
+540 TPEGIREHLDGIDEF
-555 LEKKDIENM
+555 LEKKNIENM
-564 RAFEKVEKPVSI
+564 RAFEKVEKPVAQKQEA
-576 KVEQKSAPQTSDK
+576 KVEDASVDKDK
-589 EKQNIKKQIG
+589 EAQRVKKQIG
-599 QVESVIEKLEKQ
+599 QLEQKIEKLEKS
-611 IASIDNQL
+611 IAEYDEQLQNPQQYAILTADNQFFTKYENL
-619 KDPDQYSNV
+619 K
-628 TAAPDFFSNYEKLK
+628 K
-642 NELEVAMMEWERL
+642 ELETTMAEWERL
-655 SEQMD
+655 ADLL

>member
-1 MALGSEAQKTI
+1 
-12 FAPTKKALQ
+12 
-21 RNIIMIAVSNISL
+21 MIAVSNISL
-34 HFSGRTMFDA
+34 HFGGRTMFDE

-70 VLKGIQPLDGGNVM
+70 VLTGLQPLDGGNIM
-84 LPKGTIIGYLP
+84 LPKGTVIGYLP
-95 QELHYQSQLS
+95 QELGYQSQLT
-105 VLDEAKTAFEEP
+105 VIDEAKKAFEEA
-117 LRLQKERDQIL
+117 LDIQAKRDQIL
-128 HELETRTD
+128 IDLETRTD
-136 YETDSYMDLINQ
+136 YETDSYMDLINE

-156 EIHDVN
+156 EMHDTTNVQ
-162 GIEEQAERILKGLGF
+162 EQTERILKGLGF
-177 DPVDFSKAMKD
+177 DTLDFTKAMKD

-204 QKPQLV
+204 QKPQLI

-253 RTIEVVGGDVED
+253 RTIEVVSGNVED
-265 YNVPYTQYKTLREER
+265 YNVAYSDYKILREER
-280 KESQIN
+280 RESTIN
-286 AQKNQQREIAQIER
+286 AAKNQQREIAQIER
-300 NIERF
+300 NIDRF

-318 IKKLDKMDRIEVE
+318 IKKLDKMERIEVE

-338 NLRFPMSQPSGK
+338 NLRFPVAQPSGK
-350 VVITAN
+350 LVITAD

-368 QEQSIEILRG
+368 EEQSVEIYRG

-386 NGMGKTTYSRMLI
+386 NGMGKTTYSRMMI
-399 NDIPYDRGEVT
+399 GDIPFDQGEVT

-428 NGNDTVLDV
+428 DGNDTVLDV

-462 DAYKKVKVLSGGE
+462 DVYKKVKVLSGGE
-475 KSRLALCRMIL
+475 KSRLALCRLIL

-493 LDEPTNHLDLVSKE
+493 LDEPTNHLDLISKE
-507 ILKNAVN
+507 ILKNAVKN
-514 KFEGTVLVVSHDRD
+514 FEGTVLVVSHDRD
-528 FLSGLATKLFEF
+528 FLSGLTTKLFEF
-540 TPEGIKEHLCGIDEF
+540 TPEGIKEHLDGIDEF
-555 LEKKDIENM
+555 LEKKNIENM
-564 RAFEKVEKPVSI
+564 RAFEKVEKPVAQKQEA
-576 KVEQKSAPQTSDK
+576 KVEDTSADKDK
-589 EKQNIKKQIG
+589 EAQRVKKQIG
-599 QVESVIEKLEKQ
+599 QLEQKIEKLEKS
-611 IASIDNQL
+611 IAEYDEQLQNPQQYAILTADNQFFTKYENL
-619 KDPDQYSNV
+619 K
-628 TAAPDFFSNYEKLK
+628 K
-642 NELEVAMMEWERL
+642 ELETTMAEWERL
-655 SEQMD
+655 ADLL

>member
-1 MALGSEAQKTI
+1 
-12 FAPTKKALQ
+12 
-21 RNIIMIAVSNISL
+21 MIAVSNISL
-34 HFSGRTMFDA
+34 HFGGRTMFDE

-70 VLKGIQPLDGGNVM
+70 VLTGLQPLDGGNIM
-84 LPKGTIIGYLP
+84 LPKGTVIGYLP
-95 QELHYQSQLS
+95 QELGYQSQLT
-105 VLDEAKTAFEEP
+105 VIDEAKKAFEEA
-117 LRLQKERDQIL
+117 LTIQAKRDQIL
-128 HELETRTD
+128 IDLETRTD
-136 YETDSYMDLINQ
+136 YETDSYMDLINE

-156 EIHDVN
+156 EMHDTTNVQ
-162 GIEEQAERILKGLGF
+162 EQTERILKGLGF
-177 DPVDFSKAMKD
+177 DTLDFTKAMKD

-204 QKPQLV
+204 QKPQLI

-253 RTIEVVGGDVED
+253 RTIEVVSGNVED
-265 YNVPYTQYKTLREER
+265 YNVAYSDYKILREER
-280 KESQIN
+280 RESTIN
-286 AQKNQQREIAQIER
+286 AAKNQQREIAQIER
-300 NIERF
+300 NIDRF

-318 IKKLDKMDRIEVE
+318 IKKLDKMERIEVE

-338 NLRFPMSQPSGK
+338 NLRFPVAQPSGK
-350 VVITAN
+350 LVITAD
-356 KLSKSFGPKKVI
+356 KLSKSFGSKKVI
-368 QEQSIEILRG
+368 QEQSVEIYRG

-386 NGMGKTTYSRMLI
+386 NGMGKTTYSRMMI
-399 NDIPYDRGEVT
+399 GDIPFDQGEVT

-428 NGNDTVLDV
+428 DGNDTVLDV

-462 DAYKKVKVLSGGE
+462 DVYKKVKVLSGGE
-475 KSRLALCRMIL
+475 KSRLALCRLIL

-507 ILKNAVN
+507 ILKNAVKN
-514 KFEGTVLVVSHDRD
+514 FEGTVLVVSHDRD
-528 FLSGLATKLFEF
+528 FLSGLTTKLFEF
-540 TPEGIKEHLCGIDEF
+540 TPEGIKEHLDGIDEF
-555 LEKKDIENM
+555 LEKKNVENM
-564 RAFEKVEKPVSI
+564 RAFEKVEKPVA
-576 KVEQKSAPQTSDK
+576 QKQEAKAEDTSADKDK
-589 EKQNIKKQIG
+589 EAQRVKKQIG
-599 QVESVIEKLEKQ
+599 QLEQKIEKLEKS
-611 IASIDNQL
+611 IAEYDEQLQNPQQYAILTADNQFFTKYENL
-619 KDPDQYSNV
+619 K
-628 TAAPDFFSNYEKLK
+628 K
-642 NELEVAMMEWERL
+642 ELETTMAEWERL
-655 SEQMD
+655 ADLL

>member
-1 MALGSEAQKTI
+1 
-12 FAPTKKALQ
+12 
-21 RNIIMIAVSNISL
+21 MIAVSNISL
-34 HFSGRTMFDA
+34 HFGGRTMFDE

-70 VLKGIQPLDGGNVM
+70 VLTGLQPLDGGNIM
-84 LPKGTIIGYLP
+84 LPKGTVIGYLP
-95 QELHYQSQLS
+95 QELGYQSQLT
-105 VLDEAKTAFEEP
+105 VIDEAKKAFEEA
-117 LRLQKERDQIL
+117 LDIQAKRDQIL
-128 HELETRTD
+128 IDLETRTD
-136 YETDSYMDLINQ
+136 YETDSYMDLINE

-156 EIHDVN
+156 EMHDTTNVQ
-162 GIEEQAERILKGLGF
+162 EQTERILKGLGF
-177 DPVDFSKAMKD
+177 DTLDFTKAMKD

-204 QKPQLV
+204 QKPQLI

-253 RTIEVVGGDVED
+253 RTIEVVSGNVED
-265 YNVPYTQYKTLREER
+265 YNVAYSDYKILREER
-280 KESQIN
+280 RESTIN
-286 AQKNQQREIAQIER
+286 AAKNQQREIAQIER
-300 NIERF
+300 NIDRF

-318 IKKLDKMDRIEVE
+318 IKKLDKMERIEVE

-338 NLRFPMSQPSGK
+338 NLRFPVAQPSGK
-350 VVITAN
+350 LVITAD

-368 QEQSIEILRG
+368 QEQSVEIYRG

-386 NGMGKTTYSRMLI
+386 NGMGKTTYSRMMI
-399 NDIPYDRGEVT
+399 NDIPFDQGEVT

-428 NGNDTVLDV
+428 DGNDTVLDV

-462 DAYKKVKVLSGGE
+462 DVYKKVKVLSGGE
-475 KSRLALCRMIL
+475 KSRLALCRLIL

-493 LDEPTNHLDLVSKE
+493 LDEPTNHLDLISKE
-507 ILKNAVN
+507 ILKNAVKN
-514 KFEGTVLVVSHDRD
+514 FEGTVLVVSHDRD
-528 FLSGLATKLFEF
+528 FLSGLTTKLFEF
-540 TPEGIKEHLCGIDEF
+540 TPGGIKEHLDGIDEF
-555 LEKKDIENM
+555 LEKKNIENM
-564 RAFEKVEKPVSI
+564 RAFEKVEKPVAQKQEA
-576 KVEQKSAPQTSDK
+576 KVEDASADKDK
-589 EKQNIKKQIG
+589 EAQRVKKQIG
-599 QVESVIEKLEKQ
+599 QLEQKIEKLEKS
-611 IASIDNQL
+611 IAEYDEQLQNPQQYAILTADNQFFTKYENL
-619 KDPDQYSNV
+619 K
-628 TAAPDFFSNYEKLK
+628 K
-642 NELEVAMMEWERL
+642 ELETTMAEWERL
-655 SEQMD
+655 ADLL

>member
-1 MALGSEAQKTI
+1 
-12 FAPTKKALQ
+12 
-21 RNIIMIAVSNISL
+21 
-34 HFSGRTMFDA
+34 MFDE

-70 VLKGIQPLDGGNVM
+70 VLTGLQPLDGGNIM
-84 LPKGTIIGYLP
+84 LPKGTVIGYLP
-95 QELHYQSQLS
+95 QELGYQSQLT
-105 VLDEAKTAFEEP
+105 VIDEAKKAFEEA
-117 LRLQKERDQIL
+117 LDIQAKRDQIL
-128 HELETRTD
+128 IDLETRTD
-136 YETDSYMDLINQ
+136 YETDSYMDLINE
-148 LQEAEHLL
+148 LQEAEHML
-156 EIHDVN
+156 EMHDTTNVQ
-162 GIEEQAERILKGLGF
+162 EQTERILKGLGF
-177 DPVDFSKAMKD
+177 DTLDFTKAMKD

-204 QKPQLV
+204 QKPQLI

-253 RTIEVVGGDVED
+253 RTIEVVSGNVED
-265 YNVPYTQYKTLREER
+265 YNVAYSDYKVLREER
-280 KESQIN
+280 RESTIN
-286 AQKNQQREIAQIER
+286 AAKNQQREIAQIER
-300 NIERF
+300 NIDRF

-318 IKKLDKMDRIEVE
+318 IKKLDKMERIEVE

-338 NLRFPMSQPSGK
+338 NLRFPVAQPSGK
-350 VVITAN
+350 LVITAD

-368 QEQSIEILRG
+368 VEQSVEIYRG

-386 NGMGKTTYSRMLI
+386 NGMGKTTYSRMMI
-399 NDIPYDRGEVT
+399 NDIPFDQGEVT

-428 NGNDTVLDV
+428 DGNDTVLDV

-462 DAYKKVKVLSGGE
+462 DVYKKVKVLSGGE
-475 KSRLALCRMIL
+475 KSRLALCRLIL

-493 LDEPTNHLDLVSKE
+493 LDEPTNHLDLISKE
-507 ILKNAVN
+507 ILKNAVKN
-514 KFEGTVLVVSHDRD
+514 FEGTVLVVSHDRD
-528 FLSGLATKLFEF
+528 FLSGLTTKLFEF
-540 TPEGIKEHLCGIDEF
+540 TPEGIKEHLDGIDEF
-555 LEKKDIENM
+555 LEKKNIENM
-564 RAFEKVEKPVSI
+564 RAFEKVEKPVAQKQEA
-576 KVEQKSAPQTSDK
+576 KVEDASVDKDK
-589 EKQNIKKQIG
+589 EAQRVKKQIG
-599 QVESVIEKLEKQ
+599 QLEQKIEKLEKS
-611 IASIDNQL
+611 IAEYDEQL
-619 KDPDQYSNV
+619 QNPQQYAIL
-628 TAAPDFFSNYEKLK
+628 TADTQFFTKYENLK
-642 NELEVAMMEWERL
+642 KELETTMAEWERL
-655 SEQMD
+655 ADLL

>member
-1 MALGSEAQKTI
+1 
-12 FAPTKKALQ
+12 
-21 RNIIMIAVSNISL
+21 MIAVSNISL
-34 HFSGRTMFDA
+34 HFGGRTMFDE

-70 VLKGIQPLDGGNVM
+70 VLTGLQPLDGGNIM
-84 LPKGTIIGYLP
+84 LPKGTVIGYLP
-95 QELHYQSQLS
+95 QELGYQSQLT
-105 VLDEAKTAFEEP
+105 VIDEAKKAFEEA
-117 LRLQKERDQIL
+117 LDIQAKRDQIL
-128 HELETRTD
+128 IDLETRTD
-136 YETDSYMDLINQ
+136 YETDSYMDLINE

-156 EIHDVN
+156 EMHDTTNVQ
-162 GIEEQAERILKGLGF
+162 EQTERILKGLGF
-177 DPVDFSKAMKD
+177 DTLDFTKAMKD

-204 QKPQLV
+204 QKPQLI

-253 RTIEVVGGDVED
+253 RTIEVVSGNVED
-265 YNVPYTQYKTLREER
+265 YNVAYSDYKILREER
-280 KESQIN
+280 RESTIN
-286 AQKNQQREIAQIER
+286 AAKNQQREIAQIER
-300 NIERF
+300 NIDRF

-318 IKKLDKMDRIEVE
+318 IKKLDKMERIEVE

-338 NLRFPMSQPSGK
+338 NLRFPVAQPSGK
-350 VVITAN
+350 LVITAD

-368 QEQSIEILRG
+368 QEQSVEIYRG

-386 NGMGKTTYSRMLI
+386 NGMGKTTYSRMMI
-399 NDIPYDRGEVT
+399 NDIPFDQGEVT

-428 NGNDTVLDV
+428 DGNDTVLDV

-462 DAYKKVKVLSGGE
+462 DVYKKVKVLSGGE
-475 KSRLALCRMIL
+475 KSRLALCRLIL

-507 ILKNAVN
+507 ILKNAVKN
-514 KFEGTVLVVSHDRD
+514 FEGTVLVVSHDRD
-528 FLSGLATKLFEF
+528 FLSGLTTKLFEF
-540 TPEGIKEHLCGIDEF
+540 TPEGIKEHLDGIDEF
-555 LEKKDIENM
+555 LEKKNIENM
-564 RAFEKVEKPVSI
+564 RAFEKVEKPVAQKQEA
-576 KVEQKSAPQTSDK
+576 KVEDASADKDK
-589 EKQNIKKQIG
+589 EAQRVKKQIG
-599 QVESVIEKLEKQ
+599 QLEQKIEKLEKS
-611 IASIDNQL
+611 IAEYDEQLQNPQQYAILTADNQFFTKYENL
-619 KDPDQYSNV
+619 K
-628 TAAPDFFSNYEKLK
+628 K
-642 NELEVAMMEWERL
+642 ELESTMAEWERL
-655 SEQMD
+655 ADLL

>member
-1 MALGSEAQKTI
+1 
-12 FAPTKKALQ
+12 
-21 RNIIMIAVSNISL
+21 MIAVSNISL
-34 HFSGRTMFDA
+34 HFGGRTMFDE

-70 VLKGIQPLDGGNVM
+70 VLTGLQPLDGGNIM
-84 LPKGTIIGYLP
+84 LPKGTVIGYLP
-95 QELHYQSQLS
+95 QELGYQSQLT
-105 VLDEAKTAFEEP
+105 VIDEAKKAFEEA
-117 LRLQKERDQIL
+117 LTIQAKRDQIL
-128 HELETRTD
+128 IDLETRTD
-136 YETDSYMDLINQ
+136 YETDSYMDLINE

-156 EIHDVN
+156 EMHDTTNVQ
-162 GIEEQAERILKGLGF
+162 EQTERILKGLGF
-177 DPVDFSKAMKD
+177 DTLDFTKAMKD

-204 QKPQLV
+204 QKPQLI

-253 RTIEVVGGDVED
+253 RTIEVVSGNVED
-265 YNVPYTQYKTLREER
+265 YNVAYSDYKILREER
-280 KESQIN
+280 RESTIN
-286 AQKNQQREIAQIER
+286 AAKNQQREIAQIER
-300 NIERF
+300 NIDRF

-318 IKKLDKMDRIEVE
+318 IKKLDKMERIEVE

-338 NLRFPMSQPSGK
+338 NLRFPVAQPSGK
-350 VVITAN
+350 LVITAD
-356 KLSKSFGPKKVI
+356 KLSKSFGSKKVI
-368 QEQSIEILRG
+368 QEQSVEIYRG

-386 NGMGKTTYSRMLI
+386 NGMGKTTYSRMMI
-399 NDIPYDRGEVT
+399 GDIPFDQGEVT

-428 NGNDTVLDV
+428 DGNDTVLDV

-462 DAYKKVKVLSGGE
+462 DVYKKVKVLSGGE
-475 KSRLALCRMIL
+475 KSRLALCRLIL

-507 ILKNAVN
+507 ILKNAVKN
-514 KFEGTVLVVSHDRD
+514 FEGTVLVVSHDRD
-528 FLSGLATKLFEF
+528 FLSGLTTKLFEF
-540 TPEGIKEHLCGIDEF
+540 TPEGIKEHLDGIDEF
-555 LEKKDIENM
+555 LEKKNVENM
-564 RAFEKVEKPVSI
+564 RAFEKVEKPVA
-576 KVEQKSAPQTSDK
+576 QKQEAKAEDTSADKDK
-589 EKQNIKKQIG
+589 EAQRVKKQIG
-599 QVESVIEKLEKQ
+599 QLEQKIEKLEKS
-611 IASIDNQL
+611 IAEYDEQL
-619 KDPDQYSNV
+619 QNPQQYAIL
-628 TAAPDFFSNYEKLK
+628 TADTQFFTKYENLK
-642 NELEVAMMEWERL
+642 KELETTMAEWERL
-655 SEQMD
+655 ADLL